1 MKVISLSLFI
11 LVLSSCALHRPSFK
25 GKALNMQVTDQNKTI
40 SLEKRAELDQYIA
53 SNMNTTGMLILQ
65 DGQVIYEYGNTK
77 DVSYIASCRKSVL
90 SILYGKYVEDGT
102 IDLNESIGAMGIDD
116 NSPLLPIEK
125 KATVENI
132 ITSRSGVFHI
142 PANGGYD
149 EGNILERGSVEPGSY
164 FVYNNWD
171 FNVAGHILEL
181 KSGNSVYEELEQ
193 QLAIPLGFEDWN
205 IKNQRRTVKEKK
217 SQYSAYHIYISTRD
231 MAKIG
236 QMMLNEG
243 QWNGKQIISK
253 EWIQKVRSTYTPVD
267 VVNERSGK
275 NVDSPIQFSY
285 SYMWWVYENLFG
297 LEDLEGAYEASG
309 YGGQFIT
316 IIPKHNIVIA
326 HKTKLDL
333 LTLVGMRHKYTP
345 SWKYWDMMK
354 FIFE

>member
-1 MKVISLSLFI
+1 M
-11 LVLSSCALHRPSFK
+11 
-25 GKALNMQVTDQNKTI
+25 
-40 SLEKRAELDQYIA
+40 
-53 SNMNTTGMLILQ
+53 
-65 DGQVIYEYGNTK
+65 
-77 DVSYIASCRKSVL
+77 
-90 SILYGKYVEDGT
+90 
-102 IDLNESIGAMGIDD
+102 
-116 NSPLLPIEK
+116 
-125 KATVENI
+125 
-132 ITSRSGVFHI
+132 
-142 PANGGYD
+142 
-149 EGNILERGSVEPGSY
+149 
-164 FVYNNWD
+164 
-171 FNVAGHILEL
+171 AGHILEL

-205 IKNQRRTVKEKK
+205 IKNQRRTVNEKK

-236 QMMLNEG
+236 QLMLNEG
-243 QWNGKQIISK
+243 QWKGKQIISK
-253 EWIQKVRSTYTPVD
+253 DWIQKIRSTYTPVE

-275 NVDSPIQFSY
+275 EADNPIQFSY

-333 LTLVGMRHKYTP
+333 LTLAGIRYKDTP